1 MAYRFYISGPI
12 SNNSDFV
19 EDFERARRNIAI
31 WAVDIGVDYGIDAN
45 DIEIISPV
53 EMARVLPESFSYEDY
68 MAVDMFLLT
77 KCDAIYMISG
87 YEKSKGALAELLMAK
102 SMGLEIYYESEEQN
116 EQRLHKTV

>member
-19 EDFERARRNIAI
+19 EDFERAKRNIAI
-31 WAVDIGVDYGIDAN
+31 WAIDIGVDYGIDAD

-102 SMGLEIYYESEEQN
+102 SMGLEIYYESEEQ
-116 EQRLHKTV
+116 KDG